1 MKKIVYTALLSALVP
16 VGLVCAGTSLSTTD
30 SKIIHGVLGTTK
42 LAAAVVTG
50 FLALK
55 ATSLVRDIDRQDN
68 GLLVSLGFKAPVGGR
83 LNVVRHN
90 STLTQLFNRLTP
102 FTLYT
107 YLTYKFALSA
117 ASSFRK
123 MRGSSSS
130 EEKRE
135 Q

>member
-16 VGLVCAGTSLSTTD
+16 VVVCAGTSLSTTD

-55 ATSLVRDIDRQDN
+55 ATSLVRDIDLKNDSSLQ
-68 GLLVSLGFKAPVGGR
+68 VSLGYKALPAGAR

-90 STLTQLFNRLTP
+90 QTLTQLFNRLTP

-107 YLTYKFALSA
+107 YLTYKFAMSA
-117 ASSFRK
+117 ASSF
-123 MRGSSSS
+123 
-130 EEKRE
+130 
-135 Q
+135 